1 MKILVRGTN
10 WVGDAVMTIPA
21 LRELRRIFPDARI
34 TLHTRSWA
42 EGIFR
47 DAAIFDEILTFDKTK
62 SKIKDALAQAKEL
75 KQHNFDL
82 AVLLPNSFE
91 TALVA
96 KMAKIPRRFGYA
108 KEGRSFLLTDSV
120 EIPAWKN
127 ERHEVFYYLNLVTEV
142 EKEYF
147 AREAVIENEP
157 RIDLT
162 VSDERHGAARKFLE
176 ENGVDLSKKTVALGV
191 GSTNSRAKRWQAE
204 SFAKLNDLLQNEL
217 NANVLLV
224 GAKDEV
230 EISEE
235 VFAKSAKKPIILT
248 GKTNLAEAVAVLSEL
263 DLLVS
268 NDMGLAHIAPAVGT
282 KTIVI
287 FGPTN
292 EKTTQPIG
300 SEIIRKKVDCAPC
313 MLRDCPIDHR
323 CLTRISAEEVFEKV
337 IKTLSLN
344 KI

>member
-1 MKILVRGTN
+1 
-10 WVGDAVMTIPA
+10 MTIPA
-21 LRELRRIFPDARI
+21 LRELRRIFPDAEL
-34 TLHTRSWA
+34 TLYTRTWA

-47 DAAIFDEILTFDKTK
+47 DAALFDEILTFDKTK

-75 KQHNFDL
+75 KQHEFDL
-82 AVLLPNSFE
+82 AVLFPNSFE

-96 KMAKIPRRFGYA
+96 KMAKIPRRFGYS

-120 EIPAWKN
+120 EIPAWK
-127 ERHEVFYYLNLVTEV
+127 ETRHEVFYYLNLVAAI

-147 AREAVIENEP
+147 ARETDLENEP

-162 VSDERHGAARKFLE
+162 VSDERRGEARKILE
-176 ENGVDLSKKTVALGV
+176 ENGVDLARKTVALGV

-204 SFAKLNDLLQNEL
+204 SYAKLNDLLQNEL
-217 NANVLLV
+217 NANVLLI
-224 GAKDEV
+224 GAKDEI

-235 VFAKSAKKPIILT
+235 VFAKSEKKPIILT
-248 GKTNLAEAVAVLSEL
+248 GKTNLAEAVAVLSEI

-323 CLTRISAEEVFEKV
+323 CLTRISAEEVFAKSV
-337 IKTLSLN
+337 AILN
-344 KI
+344 R